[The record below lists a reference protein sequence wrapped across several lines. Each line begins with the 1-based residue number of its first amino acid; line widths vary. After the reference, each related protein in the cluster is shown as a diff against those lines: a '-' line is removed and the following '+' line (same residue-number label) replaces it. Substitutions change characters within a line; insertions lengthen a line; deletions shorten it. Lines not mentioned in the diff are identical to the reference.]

1 MALLLTEKDV
11 AELLTMDIA
20 IETIEEGFRQ
30 QAAGQASNSPRLR
43 LPLGKGAFNFMAAA
57 APGLGVMGMKTYG
70 VFGAGGAKFYVQLYS
85 TENGELMA
93 VIEANTMGQIRTGAA
108 SGLATRLMARED
120 SSDVGIIGSGFQA
133 RTQLEAVCR
142 VRDVKTVRVF
152 SRRLERREEFA
163 RWAFEALDVSIT
175 AVDSA
180 EDCITGSD
188 IAIAIT
194 SAASPVIKGAWL
206 KDGAHVNAAGSNHWM
221 RREVDSDTVM
231 RSRVIVTDDVEQAKI
246 ECGDLI
252 LPVDKGGLRWRQ
264 VHELSEL
271 VSGAVQGR
279 HDDNDITLFESQG
292 VALEDIAIGIRIVQ
306 MAREKGIGREVSL

>member
-1 MALLLTEKDV
+1 LALLLTENDV
-11 AELLTMDIA
+11 AGLLTMDIA
-20 IETIEEGFRQ
+20 LEAVEEGFRQ
-30 QAAGQASNSPRLR
+30 QAAAQASNSPRLR
-43 LPLGKGAFNFMAAA
+43 LPLAKGAFNFMAAA

-70 VFGAGGAKFYVQLYS
+70 VFGAGGARFYVQLYS
-85 TENGELMA
+85 TENGELLA

-108 SGLATRLMARED
+108 SGLATRLMARD
-120 SSDVGIIGSGFQA
+120 DASDVGIIGSGFQA

-142 VRDVKTVRVF
+142 VRDVSTVRVY
-152 SRRLERREEFA
+152 SRTSERREEFA
-163 RWAFEALDVSIT
+163 RWASKTLDVSVT

-180 EDCITGSD
+180 EECIRGSD

-206 KDGAHVNAAGSNHWM
+206 KDGAHINAAGSNHFM
-221 RREVDSDTVM
+221 RREIDSEAVL

-264 VHELSEL
+264 VHELHEV
-271 VSGAVQGR
+271 VSGAAKGR
-279 HDDNDITLFESQG
+279 HTDDDITLFESHG
-292 VALEDIAIGIRIVQ
+292 VALEDIATGMRVVR
-306 MAREKGIGREVSL
+306 MARERGVGQEVSM